1 MRDVACSGFSRCCP
15 RTFVTPRLQARLL
28 DGQDAELFA
37 ACYGDA
43 ATMRHVGPTLDSAA
57 TARAFAAALRQLRSD
72 PPAAFYWRLDT
83 AAGAVGLL
91 SLVPDVNRRRAE
103 TGVLLCA
110 ARGQGVAREALSML
124 LALRDART
132 ALPRAAVLMAPWTDL
147 TVSSPS
153 YRRLRKFDPI
163 ITQEKLR
170 EAGLMY
176 AGSRNPADPM
186 LSPLFADLGGLP
198 PMLIHAGE
206 DEVMVDDSRR
216 LAERARAAGIDV
228 SCKIFPGMWHVFH
241 ASGIE
246 IPEARQAIDEIGAY
260 VRALFVE

>member
-124 LALRDART
+124 LAHAFAGDALDAVWTRHR
-132 ALPRAAVLMAPWTDL
+132 PGHVAA
-147 TVSSPS
+147 
-153 YRRLRKFDPI
+153 
-163 ITQEKLR
+163 E
-170 EAGLMY
+170 GLM
-176 AGSRNPADPM
+176 
-186 LSPLFADLGGLP
+186 
-198 PMLIHAGE
+198 
-206 DEVMVDDSRR
+206 
-216 LAERARAAGIDV
+216 
-228 SCKIFPGMWHVFH
+228 
-241 ASGIE
+241 
-246 IPEARQAIDEIGAY
+246 
-260 VRALFVE
+260 RALAFLRLDDAGGCVRWEMSRDRWCQLARDPGAR